1 ELFALLP
8 ENGRVL
14 WSDSLAGLSRTDA
27 VADLSDVRGMPV
39 IDRDRVFAASNS
51 NRMVS
56 IDMRRGAR
64 AWEKDLSS
72 TEMPW
77 LAGQW
82 LFL

>member
-1 ELFALLP
+1 
-8 ENGRVL
+8 
-14 WSDSLAGLSRTDA
+14 
-27 VADLSDVRGMPV
+27 V

-82 LFL
+82 LFLITRKNELVALDRDRGRIRWVTELQRWTDPED